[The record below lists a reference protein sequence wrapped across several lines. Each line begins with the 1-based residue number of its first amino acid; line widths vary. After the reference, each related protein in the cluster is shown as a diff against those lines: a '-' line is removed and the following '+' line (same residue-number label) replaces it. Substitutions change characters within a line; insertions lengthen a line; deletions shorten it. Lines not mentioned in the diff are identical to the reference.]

1 MLGFGRSLDG
11 RRGSAH
17 SPYGVKYGY
26 AWLNLR
32 PLRIGEESINLESLG
47 LLGVF
52 IAGAT
57 PWFEAIV
64 VVPVAIL
71 FGLNP
76 FLVVVWALAGNAIT
90 IFIFAYLGS
99 QIREYLLR
107 RRLKKGKSGESPRF
121 VRAQAAF
128 EKHGVYWLA
137 IFGPL
142 FIGTQFAAAIA
153 VAGGVKPLKASL
165 VITIGTA
172 VFAIGI
178 ALGMVIPWRA

>member
-1 MLGFGRSLDG
+1 
-11 RRGSAH
+11 
-17 SPYGVKYGY
+17 
-26 AWLNLR
+26 
-32 PLRIGEESINLESLG
+32 

-178 ALGMVIPWRA
+178 AVGMVIPWRA